1 MQFDENGTRIQ
12 NDVFIQQ
19 YRRDNVNSSN
29 LSRVSFGIIRARENN
44 TFVYVNEENSS
55 SVWPGMYNR
64 ILLLSVFITNC
75 CIQMASQVME
85 HQ

>member
-19 YRRDNVNSSN
+19 YRRDSNN
-29 LSRVSFGIIRARENN
+29 LSRVSFGIIRPLENN

-75 CIQMASQVME
+75 CNQMASQVME

>member
-19 YRRDNVNSSN
+19 YRRDSNN
-29 LSRVSFGIIRARENN
+29 LSRVSFGIIRPLENN
-44 TFVYVNEENSS
+44 TFAYVNEENSS
-55 SVWPGMYNR
+55 TVWPGMYN
-64 ILLLSVFITNC
+64 IIIIFITNC
-75 CIQMASQVME
+75 CNQMASRVME